1 MIRIGVFGA
10 GNIAHRFMKGIET
23 VDEFRVDCVYARK
36 YEKAVNFAKI
46 FDIPHASDDIHQ
58 FLYNENLEAVYIATP
73 NFMHFENVMQA
84 LTAGLHVLV
93 EKPAFIEPKEAEE
106 AYLYAKEH
114 NLIIMEAMKV
124 CYLPT
129 TQIAKQWI
137 NEGRIGEIITMDA
150 SFCRRSLIK
159 KDHPIYDIEKG
170 GGALFDVGCYALA
183 MVRELLGEP
192 LNVEAMFHQCENG
205 VDDTVQLLLTYADQ
219 RSAMIHA
226 SFLITKENAAMIYGS
241 EGTITIPEFWK
252 SNQLELNRYDGT
264 HEIFI
269 CDQPSEFMWQIK
281 AFASLIKGEKINNE
295 SIAGIMNCRIIR
307 EVINHGYNK
316 NKN

>member
-1 MIRIGVFGA
+1 MIRIGVLGA
-10 GNIAHRFMKGIET
+10 GNIAHRFMHGIENAG
-23 VDEFRVDCVYARK
+23 EFSVDCVYARK
-36 YEKAVNFAKI
+36 YEKAEAFAETFK
-46 FDIPHASDDIHQ
+46 IPHASDDLYQ
-58 FLYNENLEAVYIATP
+58 FLYNQNLEAVYIATP

-93 EKPAFIEPKEAEE
+93 EKPAFIEPNEAEE

-137 NEGRIGEIITMDA
+137 KEGRIGEIISMDA
-150 SFCRRSLIK
+150 TFCRRSEIR
-159 KDHPIYDIEKG
+159 KDHPIYDTKKG

-192 LNVEAMFHQCENG
+192 VDVQAVFHQCASG
-205 VDDTVQLLLTYADQ
+205 VDDTAQLLLTY
-219 RSAMIHA
+219 SNKCTAMIHA
-226 SFLITKENAAMIYGS
+226 SFLIDKENAALIYGR
-241 EGTITIPEFWK
+241 EGTIKIPEFWK

-264 HEIFI
+264 HECFT
-269 CDQPSEFMWQIK
+269 CDQPSEFTWQIK
-281 AFASLIKGEKINNE
+281 AFASLIKGEKVNNE
-295 SIAGIMNCRIIR
+295 SISGLINCRIIR
-307 EVINHGYNK
+307 EGIEHGYNK